1 MKATDITKP
10 TALFLTKIV
19 VAVAVLC
26 AMAQCN
32 NANPTAEMQQETI
45 VEEEPFAHENKVLQW
60 YFNKIQ
66 FIPNEDTR
74 YFVLVSDRTCVGC
87 GSVVIDE
94 MLRKGLDS
102 TEMIITSKLDRKYPF
117 LKENP
122 RIFVDN
128 NDVIN
133 TLNWDYPGIT
143 DVVLVNGKIE
153 NIREHKIIA
162 TDTIGANNV
171 L

>member
-26 AMAQCN
+26 AMSQCN
-32 NANPTAEMQQETI
+32 NANPTAEVQKESIT
-45 VEEEPFAHENKVLQW
+45 EEEPFAHENKVLQW

-87 GSVVIDE
+87 GSWVVDE
-94 MLRKGLDS
+94 MLKKGLDS
-102 TEMIITSKLDRKYPF
+102 TEMIITSKMDMKYPF

-122 RIFVDN
+122 RIFVDGN
-128 NDVIN
+128 NIIN

-143 DVVLVNGKIE
+143 DVTIVDGKIVDIKEHVIISAE
-153 NIREHKIIA
+153 N
-162 TDTIGANNV
+162 N
-171 L
+171 

>member
-1 MKATDITKP
+1 MKATDIIKP

-26 AMAQCN
+26 AMVQCN

-45 VEEEPFAHENKVLQW
+45 AEEEPFAHENKVLQW

-74 YFVLVSDRTCVGC
+74 YFVLLSDRTCVGC
-87 GSVVIDE
+87 GSWVVNE
-94 MLRKGLDS
+94 MLKKGLDS

-143 DVVLVNGKIE
+143 DIELSKGKIVS
-153 NIREHKIIA
+153 IKEHVIVTEGIEQ
-162 TDTIGANNV
+162 
-171 L
+171 

>member
-32 NANPTAEMQQETI
+32 NANPTAEVQKESIT
-45 VEEEPFAHENKVLQW
+45 EEEPFAHENKVLQW

-74 YFVLVSDRTCVGC
+74 YFVLLSDRTCVGC
-87 GSVVIDE
+87 GSWVVNE
-94 MLRKGLDS
+94 MLKKGLDS

-128 NDVIN
+128 NNVIN

-143 DVVLVNGKIE
+143 DVTLVDGKIVDIKEHVIISAE
-153 NIREHKIIA
+153 N
-162 TDTIGANNV
+162 N
-171 L
+171 

>member
-32 NANPTAEMQQETI
+32 NANPTAEMQKESI
-45 VEEEPFAHENKVLQW
+45 AEEEPFAHENKVLQW

-87 GSVVIDE
+87 GSWVVNE
-94 MLRKGLDS
+94 MLKKGLDS

-117 LKENP
+117 LKGVRIQRDQRRCNWEFLR
-122 RIFVDN
+122 RIFSFRRSA
-128 NDVIN
+128 
-133 TLNWDYPGIT
+133 TLCPLNSFPSF
-143 DVVLVNGKIE
+143 L
-153 NIREHKIIA
+153 
-162 TDTIGANNV
+162 
-171 L
+171 

>member
-1 MKATDITKP
+1 MKATDIIKP

-32 NANPTAEMQQETI
+32 NANPTAEVQKESIT
-45 VEEEPFAHENKVLQW
+45 EEEPFAHENKVLQW

-87 GSVVIDE
+87 GSWVVDE
-94 MLRKGLDS
+94 MLKKGLDS
-102 TEMIITSKLDRKYPF
+102 TEMIITSKMDMKYPF

-122 RIFVDN
+122 RIFVDGN
-128 NDVIN
+128 NIIN

-143 DVVLVNGKIE
+143 DVTLVDGKIVDIKEHVIISAE
-153 NIREHKIIA
+153 N
-162 TDTIGANNV
+162 N
-171 L
+171 

>member
-45 VEEEPFAHENKVLQW
+45 AEEEPFAHENKVLQW

-74 YFVLVSDRTCVGC
+74 YFVLLSDRTCVGC
-87 GSVVIDE
+87 GSWVVNE
-94 MLRKGLDS
+94 MLKKGLDS

-143 DVVLVNGKIE
+143 DVTLVDGKIVD
-153 NIREHKIIA
+153 IKEH
-162 TDTIGANNV
+162 V
-171 L
+171 LISDDSE

>member
-1 MKATDITKP
+1 MKATDIIKP

-19 VAVAVLC
+19 VAVVVVC

-87 GSVVIDE
+87 GSWVVNE
-94 MLRKGLDS
+94 MLKKGLDS

-143 DVVLVNGKIE
+143 DIDLSKGKIVA
-153 NIREHKIIA
+153 IQEHEIVVE
-162 TDTIGANNV
+162 GAEQ
-171 L
+171 

>member
-26 AMAQCN
+26 TMVQCN

-45 VEEEPFAHENKVLQW
+45 AEEEPFAHENKVLQW

-74 YFVLVSDRTCVGC
+74 YFVLLSDRTCVGC
-87 GSVVIDE
+87 GSWVVNE
-94 MLRKGLDS
+94 MLKKGLDS

-117 LKENP
+117 LKEDIQDMIDDIDERLDKSLARDKEKNP
-122 RIFVDN
+122 MSYTV
-128 NDVIN
+128 
-133 TLNWDYPGIT
+133 GI
-143 DVVLVNGKIE
+143 DEDDLPF
-153 NIREHKIIA
+153 
-162 TDTIGANNV
+162 
-171 L
+171 

>member
-19 VAVAVLC
+19 VAVVLMC
-26 AMAQCN
+26 TMVQCN
-32 NANPTAEMQQETI
+32 NANTTAEVQKESI
-45 VEEEPFAHENKVLQW
+45 AEDEPFAHENKVLQW
-60 YFNKIQ
+60 YFNKIE
-66 FIPNEDTR
+66 FNPKEDTR
-74 YFVLVSDRTCVGC
+74 YFILVSDRICVGC

-94 MLRKGLDS
+94 MSKKGMES

-122 RIFVDN
+122 KIFVDN

-143 DVVLVNGKIE
+143 DVTLVDGKIVD
-153 NIREHKIIA
+153 IKEH
-162 TDTIGANNV
+162 V
-171 L
+171 LISG

>member
-32 NANPTAEMQQETI
+32 NANHTAEVQKESI
-45 VEEEPFAHENKVLQW
+45 VEDEPFAHENKVLQW
-60 YFNKIQ
+60 YFNKIE
-66 FIPNEDTR
+66 FNPKEDTR
-74 YFVLVSDRTCVGC
+74 YFILVSDRICVGC

-94 MLRKGLDS
+94 MSKKGMDS

-122 RIFVDN
+122 KIFVDN

-143 DVVLVNGKIE
+143 DITFADGKIVD
-153 NIREHKIIA
+153 IKEH
-162 TDTIGANNV
+162 V
-171 L
+171 LISDDSE

>member
-26 AMAQCN
+26 AMVQCN

-45 VEEEPFAHENKVLQW
+45 AEEEPFAHENKVLQW

-87 GSVVIDE
+87 GSRVVDE
-94 MLRKGLDS
+94 MLKKGLDS
-102 TEMIITSKLDRKYPF
+102 TEMIITSKLDIKYPF

-128 NDVIN
+128 NNVIN

-143 DVVLVNGKIE
+143 DVTLVDGKIVDIKEHVIISAE
-153 NIREHKIIA
+153 N
-162 TDTIGANNV
+162 N
-171 L
+171 

>member
-32 NANPTAEMQQETI
+32 NANPTAEVQKESIT
-45 VEEEPFAHENKVLQW
+45 EEEPFAHENKVLQW

-74 YFVLVSDRTCVGC
+74 YFVLLSDRTCVGC
-87 GSVVIDE
+87 GSWVVNE
-94 MLRKGLDS
+94 MLKKGLDS

-143 DVVLVNGKIE
+143 DVTLVDGKIVDIKEHVIISAE
-153 NIREHKIIA
+153 N
-162 TDTIGANNV
+162 N
-171 L
+171 

>member
-19 VAVAVLC
+19 VAVVLMC
-26 AMAQCN
+26 TMVQCN
-32 NANPTAEMQQETI
+32 NANTTAEVQKESI
-45 VEEEPFAHENKVLQW
+45 AEDEPFAHENKVLQW
-60 YFNKIQ
+60 YFNKIE
-66 FIPNEDTR
+66 FNPKEDTR
-74 YFVLVSDRTCVGC
+74 YFILVSDRICVGC

-94 MLRKGLDS
+94 MSKKGMDS
-102 TEMIITSKLDRKYPF
+102 TEMIITSKLDRKYPL

-122 RIFVDN
+122 KIFVDN

-143 DVVLVNGKIE
+143 DVTLVDGKIVDIKEHVIISAE
-153 NIREHKIIA
+153 N
-162 TDTIGANNV
+162 N
-171 L
+171 

>member
-32 NANPTAEMQQETI
+32 NANHTAEVQKESI
-45 VEEEPFAHENKVLQW
+45 AEDEPFAHENKVLQW
-60 YFNKIQ
+60 YFNKIE
-66 FIPNEDTR
+66 FNPKEDTR
-74 YFVLVSDRTCVGC
+74 YFILVSDRICVGC

-94 MLRKGLDS
+94 MSKKGMDS

-122 RIFVDN
+122 RIFVDS

-133 TLNWDYPGIT
+133 TLNWDYSGIT
-143 DVVLVNGKIE
+143 DVTLVDGKIVDIKEHVIISAE
-153 NIREHKIIA
+153 N
-162 TDTIGANNV
+162 N
-171 L
+171 

>member
-26 AMAQCN
+26 VMAQCN
-32 NANPTAEMQQETI
+32 NANPTAEMQKESI
-45 VEEEPFAHENKVLQW
+45 AEEEPFAHENKVLQW

-87 GSVVIDE
+87 GSWVVNE
-94 MLRKGLDS
+94 MLKKGLDS

-128 NDVIN
+128 NNVIN
-133 TLNWDYPGIT
+133 TLNWDYPGIVDIT
-143 DVVLVNGKIE
+143 LADGKIVDIKEHVIISAE
-153 NIREHKIIA
+153 N
-162 TDTIGANNV
+162 N
-171 L
+171 

>member
-10 TALFLTKIV
+10 IALFSTKIM
-19 VAVAVLC
+19 VAVVLMC
-26 AMAQCN
+26 TMAQCN
-32 NANPTAEMQQETI
+32 DANHTAEVQKESI
-45 VEEEPFAHENKVLQW
+45 AEEEPFAHENKVLQW
-60 YFNKIQ
+60 YFNKIG
-66 FIPNEDTR
+66 FNPKEDTR
-74 YFVLVSDRTCVGC
+74 YFVLVSDRICVGC

-94 MLRKGLDS
+94 MSKKGLDS

-122 RIFVDN
+122 KIFVDN

-143 DVVLVNGKIE
+143 DVTLVDGKIVDIE
-153 NIREHKIIA
+153 EH
-162 TDTIGANNV
+162 V
-171 L
+171 LISDDSE

>member
-1 MKATDITKP
+1 
-10 TALFLTKIV
+10 LTKIV

-32 NANPTAEMQQETI
+32 NANHTAEVQKESI
-45 VEEEPFAHENKVLQW
+45 AEDEPFAQENKVLQW
-60 YFNKIQ
+60 YFNKIE
-66 FIPNEDTR
+66 FNPKEDTR
-74 YFVLVSDRTCVGC
+74 YFILVSDRICVGC

-94 MLRKGLDS
+94 MSKKGMDS
-102 TEMIITSKLDRKYPF
+102 TEMIITSKLDRMYPL

-122 RIFVDN
+122 NIFVDN

-143 DVVLVNGKIE
+143 DVTLVDGKIVD
-153 NIREHKIIA
+153 IKEH
-162 TDTIGANNV
+162 V
-171 L
+171 LISDDSE

>member
-32 NANPTAEMQQETI
+32 NANPTAEMQKESI
-45 VEEEPFAHENKVLQW
+45 AEEEPFAHENKVLQW

-87 GSVVIDE
+87 GSWVVNE
-94 MLRKGLDS
+94 MLKKGLDS
-102 TEMIITSKLDRKYPF
+102 TEMIITSKMDMKYPF

-128 NDVIN
+128 NNVIN
-133 TLNWDYPGIT
+133 TLNWDYPGIVDIT
-143 DVVLVNGKIE
+143 LADGKIVDIKEHVIISAE
-153 NIREHKIIA
+153 N
-162 TDTIGANNV
+162 N
-171 L
+171 

>member
-1 MKATDITKP
+1 MKATDIIKP

-19 VAVAVLC
+19 VAVVLMC
-26 AMAQCN
+26 TMVQCN

-45 VEEEPFAHENKVLQW
+45 AEEEPFAHENKVLQW

-87 GSVVIDE
+87 GSRVVDE
-94 MLRKGLDS
+94 MLKKGLDS
-102 TEMIITSKLDRKYPF
+102 TEMIITSKLDIKYPF

-128 NDVIN
+128 NNVIN

-143 DVVLVNGKIE
+143 DVTLVDGKIVDIKEHVIISAE
-153 NIREHKIIA
+153 N
-162 TDTIGANNV
+162 N
-171 L
+171 

>member
-10 TALFLTKIV
+10 TALFLTKIMMAV
-19 VAVAVLC
+19 VLMCTMV
-26 AMAQCN
+26 QCN
-32 NANPTAEMQQETI
+32 NANTTAEMQQETI
-45 VEEEPFAHENKVLQW
+45 AEEEPFAHENKVLQW

-87 GSVVIDE
+87 GSWVVNE
-94 MLRKGLDS
+94 MLKKGLDS

-143 DVVLVNGKIE
+143 DIELSKGKIVS
-153 NIREHKIIA
+153 IKEHVIVTEGIEQ
-162 TDTIGANNV
+162 
-171 L
+171 

>member
-32 NANPTAEMQQETI
+32 NANHTAEVQKESI
-45 VEEEPFAHENKVLQW
+45 AEDEPFAQENKVLQW

-74 YFVLVSDRTCVGC
+74 YFVLLSDRTCVGC

-94 MLRKGLDS
+94 MSKKGMDS

-128 NDVIN
+128 NNVIN

-143 DVVLVNGKIE
+143 DIELSKGKIVS
-153 NIREHKIIA
+153 IKEHVIVTEGIEQ
-162 TDTIGANNV
+162 
-171 L
+171 

>member
-45 VEEEPFAHENKVLQW
+45 AEEEPFAHENKVLQW

-87 GSVVIDE
+87 GSWVVNE
-94 MLRKGLDS
+94 MLKKGLDS

-143 DVVLVNGKIE
+143 DVTLVDGKIVD
-153 NIREHKIIA
+153 IKEHVLISD
-162 TDTIGANNV
+162 DTE
-171 L
+171 

>member
-1 MKATDITKP
+1 MKATDIIKP

-19 VAVAVLC
+19 VAVVLMC
-26 AMAQCN
+26 TMVQCN
-32 NANPTAEMQQETI
+32 NANTTAEVQKESI
-45 VEEEPFAHENKVLQW
+45 AEDEPFAHENKVLQW
-60 YFNKIQ
+60 YFNKIE
-66 FIPNEDTR
+66 FNPKEDTR
-74 YFVLVSDRTCVGC
+74 YFILVSDRICVGC

-94 MLRKGLDS
+94 MSKKGMDS

-122 RIFVDN
+122 KIFVDN

-143 DVVLVNGKIE
+143 DVTLVDGKIVD
-153 NIREHKIIA
+153 IKEH
-162 TDTIGANNV
+162 V
-171 L
+171 LISG

>member
-10 TALFLTKIV
+10 IALFSTKIM
-19 VAVAVLC
+19 VAVVLVC
-26 AMAQCN
+26 TMAQCN
-32 NANPTAEMQQETI
+32 NANPTAEMQKESI
-45 VEEEPFAHENKVLQW
+45 AEDEPFAHENKVLQW

-87 GSVVIDE
+87 GSVVINE
-94 MLRKGLDS
+94 MLKKGLDS
-102 TEMIITSKLDRKYPF
+102 TEMIITSKLDIKYPF
-117 LKENP
+117 LKEDP
-122 RIFVDN
+122 KIFVDN

-143 DVVLVNGKIE
+143 DITFADGKIVDIKEHVIISAE
-153 NIREHKIIA
+153 N
-162 TDTIGANNV
+162 N
-171 L
+171 

>member
-19 VAVAVLC
+19 VAVVLMC
-26 AMAQCN
+26 TMVQCN
-32 NANPTAEMQQETI
+32 NANTTAEVQKESI
-45 VEEEPFAHENKVLQW
+45 AEDEPFAHENKVLQW
-60 YFNKIQ
+60 YFNKIE
-66 FIPNEDTR
+66 FNPKEDTR
-74 YFVLVSDRTCVGC
+74 YFILVSDRICVGC

-94 MLRKGLDS
+94 MSKKGMDS

-122 RIFVDN
+122 KIFVDN

-143 DVVLVNGKIE
+143 DVTLVDGKIVD
-153 NIREHKIIA
+153 IKEH
-162 TDTIGANNV
+162 V
-171 L
+171 LISG

>member
-1 MKATDITKP
+1 MKATDIIKP

-32 NANPTAEMQQETI
+32 NANPTAEMQKESI
-45 VEEEPFAHENKVLQW
+45 AEEEPFAHENKVLQW

-87 GSVVIDE
+87 GSWVVNE
-94 MLRKGLDS
+94 MLKKGLDS
-102 TEMIITSKLDRKYPF
+102 TEMIITSKMDMKYPF

-122 RIFVDN
+122 RIFVDGN
-128 NDVIN
+128 NIIN

-143 DVVLVNGKIE
+143 DVTLVDGKIVDIKEHVIISAE
-153 NIREHKIIA
+153 N
-162 TDTIGANNV
+162 N
-171 L
+171 

>member
-19 VAVAVLC
+19 VAVVLMC
-26 AMAQCN
+26 TMVQCN

-45 VEEEPFAHENKVLQW
+45 AEEEPFAHENKVLQW

-87 GSVVIDE
+87 GSRVVDE
-94 MLRKGLDS
+94 MLKKGLDS
-102 TEMIITSKLDRKYPF
+102 TEMIITSKLDIKYPF

-128 NDVIN
+128 NNVIN

-143 DVVLVNGKIE
+143 DVTLVDGKIVDIKEHVIISAE
-153 NIREHKIIA
+153 N
-162 TDTIGANNV
+162 N
-171 L
+171 

>member
-32 NANPTAEMQQETI
+32 NANPTAEVQQETI
-45 VEEEPFAHENKVLQW
+45 AEEEPFAHENKVLQW

-87 GSVVIDE
+87 GSWVVDE
-94 MLRKGLDS
+94 MLKKGLDS
-102 TEMIITSKLDRKYPF
+102 TEMIITSKMDMKYPF

-122 RIFVDN
+122 RIFVDGN
-128 NDVIN
+128 NIIN

-143 DVVLVNGKIE
+143 DVTLVDGKIVDIKEHVIISAE
-153 NIREHKIIA
+153 N
-162 TDTIGANNV
+162 N
-171 L
+171 

>member
-10 TALFLTKIV
+10 TALFLTKIMMAV
-19 VAVAVLC
+19 VLMCTMV
-26 AMAQCN
+26 QCN

-45 VEEEPFAHENKVLQW
+45 AEEEPFAHENKVLQW

-87 GSVVIDE
+87 GSWVVNE
-94 MLRKGLDS
+94 MLKKGLDS
-102 TEMIITSKLDRKYPF
+102 TEMIITSKLDIKYPF
-117 LKENP
+117 LKEDP
-122 RIFVDN
+122 KIFVDN

-143 DVVLVNGKIE
+143 DITFADGKIVDIKEHVIISAE
-153 NIREHKIIA
+153 N
-162 TDTIGANNV
+162 N
-171 L
+171 

>member
-1 MKATDITKP
+1 MKAIDIIKP

-45 VEEEPFAHENKVLQW
+45 AEEEPFAHENKVLQW

-74 YFVLVSDRTCVGC
+74 YFVLLSDRTCVGC
-87 GSVVIDE
+87 GSWVVNE
-94 MLRKGLDS
+94 MLKKGLDS
-102 TEMIITSKLDRKYPF
+102 TEMIITSKLDIKYPF

-128 NDVIN
+128 NNVIN

-143 DVVLVNGKIE
+143 DIELSNGKIVS
-153 NIREHKIIA
+153 IKEHVIVTEGIEQ
-162 TDTIGANNV
+162 
-171 L
+171 